1 MVLFED
7 EVSGVQVLTHEM
19 PETAPWKSES
29 AIVARKRVTT
39 VERRAGR

>member
-1 MVLFED
+1 MASFED
-7 EVSGVQVLTHEM
+7 EVSGAQVLTHET

-29 AIVARKRVTT
+29 AIVALKRVTT